1 MPRDHQDALI
11 ELIMLMSASDGEMSD
26 RELDVITDDVSTLP
40 VFEGFD
46 LDRLNEIG
54 GEVAQAL
61 EDPDGLRTALDRI
74 AAALPPS
81 LRETA
86 YALAVEVAAADGS
99 TEQEEL
105 RLLEMIRARF
115 RLADLVV
122 AAIERTARAR
132 LATV

>member
-11 ELIMLMSASDGEMSD
+11 ELMMLMSASDGEMSD

-132 LATV
+132 LATL